1 MVYQK
6 IMNLLDK
13 HQINRLIYDKK
24 LGLNK
29 WWITWSVQHWQSNW
43 IKNFNGAY
51 TLVKGTITF
60 LNTGTAEALDNRN
73 KKVIFKNCAPF
84 THCINEINYKE
95 IDCAKDIDVVLMP
108 IYDLIEYSDNYLKT
122 LGSLWQYYRDEPF
135 INHNWV
141 IIDDLDTK
149 RYVPVVA
156 LVAQDNAKIL
166 QELKVVF
173 NRTINLN
180 KCQSDPLLQTRNRYL
195 NYMLWYSSFQG
206 VNIIV

>member
-1 MVYQK
+1 
-6 IMNLLDK
+6 
-13 HQINRLIYDKK
+13 
-24 LGLNK
+24 
-29 WWITWSVQHWQSNW
+29 
-43 IKNFNGAY
+43 
-51 TLVKGTITF
+51 
-60 LNTGTAEALDNRN
+60 
-73 KKVIFKNCAPF
+73 
-84 THCINEINYKE
+84 
-95 IDCAKDIDVVLMP
+95 MP
-108 IYDLIEYSDNYLKT
+108 VYDLIEYSDNYLKT

-180 KCQSDPLLQTRNRYL
+180 KCQSDPLLPTRNRYL